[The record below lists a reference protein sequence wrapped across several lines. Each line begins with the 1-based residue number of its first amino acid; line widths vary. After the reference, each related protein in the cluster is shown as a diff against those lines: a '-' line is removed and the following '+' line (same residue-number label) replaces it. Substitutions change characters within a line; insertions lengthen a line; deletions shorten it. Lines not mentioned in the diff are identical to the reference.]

1 MKNIVAL
8 IGSLRQDSVNRILF
22 NEYKKLAGKEFNIV
36 EGEIKDIP
44 FYNADDKEP
53 AVVTKLAQQIK
64 DADGVIFFSPEYN
77 YSVPGVLKNALD
89 FLSRSDK
96 QPFNNKPAA
105 ILGASPSAL
114 GTGRMQYH
122 LRQIGVFLNIYFMN
136 KPEVMVNDAYNKIKD
151 GKVVDEGTLKFLQT
165 HIASFSE
172 FLKKMT

>member
-1 MKNIVAL
+1 MKTIVAL
-8 IGSLRQDSVNRILF
+8 IGSLRKDSVNRVVF
-22 NEYKKLAGKEFNIV
+22 NEYKKLAAKEFNLV
-36 EGEIKDIP
+36 EGEIKDLP

-105 ILGASPSAL
+105 IIGASPSAL

-136 KPEVMVNDAYNKIKD
+136 KPEVMINDAYSKIKD
-151 GKVVDEGTLKFLQT
+151 GKLVDEATLKFLQT
-165 HIASFSE
+165 HIVSFSE
-172 FLKKMT
+172 FLARD

>member
-8 IGSLRQDSVNRILF
+8 IGSLRKDSVNRAAF
-22 NEYKKLAGKEFNIV
+22 NHYKQLAAKEFNIV

-89 FLSRSDK
+89 YLSRSDK
-96 QPFNNKPAA
+96 QPFSNKPAV
-105 ILGASPSAL
+105 IVGASPGLL

-122 LRQIGVFLNIYFMN
+122 LRQIGVFY
-136 KPEVMVNDAYNKIKD
+136 E
-151 GKVVDEGTLKFLQT
+151 
-165 HIASFSE
+165 
-172 FLKKMT
+172 